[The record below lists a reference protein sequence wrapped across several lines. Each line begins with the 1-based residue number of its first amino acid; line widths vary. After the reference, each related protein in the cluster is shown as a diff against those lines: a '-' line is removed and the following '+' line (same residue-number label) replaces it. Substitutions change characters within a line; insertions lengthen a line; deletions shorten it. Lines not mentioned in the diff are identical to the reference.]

1 MFTISKQFYS
11 NNNGD
16 EKQVAMK
23 YNNVDDELKFYENIN
38 GKEKTKIEKHFLQKQ
53 FTSKGFKENSPS
65 NLRQKGHKTPRGKKI
80 INGKKRRSNT
90 RRRKK

>member
-23 YNNVDDELKFYENIN
+23 YNNVDDELKLYENIN
-38 GKEKTKIEKHFLQKQ
+38 GKEKTKIEKHFLKNQLLLKSN
-53 FTSKGFKENSPS
+53 SK
-65 NLRQKGHKTPRGKKI
+65 
-80 INGKKRRSNT
+80 SNT
-90 RRRKK
+90 RKRKGRKRKRRIIKSKSNK

>member
-23 YNNVDDELKFYENIN
+23 YNNVDDELKLYENIN
-38 GKEKTKIEKHFLQKQ
+38 GKEKTKIEKHFLKKQ
-53 FTSKGFKENSPS
+53 LFSKRLKGNSQS
-65 NLRQKGHKTPRGKKI
+65 NTRKRKGR
-80 INGKKRRSNT
+80 KKRRIRSKS
-90 RRRKK
+90 KK